1 MVAEQSKA
9 LIRDMVEKC
18 EATGNV
24 ALVERYFAADFV
36 DHRPMP
42 GVPPNRDGI
51 KGLFTALKT
60 AFPDLEISIDD
71 QVADEHSVVT
81 RKTFRGTH
89 RGTFLGIPATGKRIA
104 FEVIDILRVRNGVIT
119 DHWFVGDRL
128 SLLQQ
133 LGVLPADA

>member
-9 LIRDMVEKC
+9 LIRDMIEKC

-24 ALVERYFAADFV
+24 ALVERYFTADFV

-42 GVPPNRDGI
+42 GAPPTRDGI
-51 KGLFTALKT
+51 KGLFAALKT

-71 QVADEHSVVT
+71 QVADGESVAT

-89 RGTFLGIPATGKRIA
+89 RAPFLGIPPTGKRIE
-104 FEVIDILRVRNGVIT
+104 FEVIDILRVRNGQIT

-133 LGVLPADA
+133 LGVLPPDA